1 MPIHSY
7 NKIFVN
13 PEDAPDYKDAYC
25 TSGNDI
31 IGQDDFDEILK
42 KSNILSIRTNNVNMC
57 FSYKDVEYMLQNNK
71 NLLTNKILNDYEKNI
86 MKDFIKSKPY
96 YYDIV
101 IQTEGYD
108 QANDLQMWFY
118 RCVDDEEEQI
128 FTFILIEIHMN
139 VKNRENLKTLIDFL
153 DNKIPPPSPI
163 KFYGETEDSYAS
175 VAVISFNP
183 EPLITIYYDKKFK
196 TDDQFLYHYVRDSE
210 GKEYT
215 EIYNKINIFTA
226 TNYSRY
232 SRLLSETF
240 VQRINTEKVRHYLER
255 YERIFKVVKI
265 YKKHNYDDKK
275 FIEELEASGLSE
287 NKIKGWLQYS
297 KRYYNDEKDYKRVKN
312 NKSFDYENE
321 DEDYIESDLEEYE

>member
-7 NKIFVN
+7 NKNFVK
-13 PEDAPDYKDAYC
+13 PEDAPDYKDTYC

-31 IGQDDFDEILK
+31 IGQDDFDELLK

-96 YYDIV
+96 YYDIG

-108 QANDLQMWFY
+108 QANDLQMWFDRY
-118 RCVDDEEEQI
+118 IDNNEDQKFNFYCHRDTYERK
-128 FTFILIEIHMN
+128 
-139 VKNRENLKTLIDFL
+139 KNRENLKTLIDFL
-153 DNKIPPPSPI
+153 DNKIPTPSPI

-196 TDDQFLYHYVRDSE
+196 TDDQFIYHYVRQ
-210 GKEYT
+210 KREYT
-215 EIYNKINIFTA
+215 EIYDKINIFTA

-232 SRLLSETF
+232 SILLSEPF

-255 YERIFKVVKI
+255 YERNFKVVQI

-297 KRYYNDEKDYKRVKN
+297 KRYYVDDDNY
-312 NKSFDYENE
+312 NKSFDYDND
-321 DEDYIESDLEEYE
+321 DEDYIESDLEEYN